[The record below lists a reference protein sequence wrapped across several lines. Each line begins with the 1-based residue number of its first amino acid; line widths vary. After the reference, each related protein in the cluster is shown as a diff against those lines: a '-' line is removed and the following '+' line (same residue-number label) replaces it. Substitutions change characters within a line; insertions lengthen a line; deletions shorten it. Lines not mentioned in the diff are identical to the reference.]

1 MLEIRNLSVSFGQT
15 RILKDI
21 NMTLTRGECLAL
33 IGESGTGK
41 TTLGRSIIGLGDGE
55 CTGEI
60 LYRGRN
66 LLGLTEREM
75 SEIRWNQIA
84 MVFQNV
90 ENALNPLYT
99 ILGQVMEPMVEHG
112 LYTRPEAKI
121 RAGELL
127 RRVGISPDFHSF
139 YPHQLSGGQKQRAL
153 IAMALANDP
162 ELLIMDEPTSALDP
176 ITKAEIIKLLQQIGR
191 QHTMLVITHDFSTA
205 ATLAQKTAVLYGG
218 RIVELGPT
226 GLILSS
232 PKHPYTRGLLRAYPN
247 MTTTKDLQGIPGRL
261 SRPNRGCPFAPRCT
275 QSMPACSQTCPELIE
290 NGGRMV
296 ACHLG
301 GIVPLLEV
309 KNVGKSFGRLRAVEK
324 ISLTLYEGETV
335 ALVGESGS
343 GKTTL
348 ARIIT
353 GSSEPSEGLIFLNG
367 RPVERRGKDFYRQ
380 VQMIYQNPA
389 ESISHRQTV
398 LEAVSEPLEIHEV
411 GDRMERREKV
421 KRVLEEVELPATEE
435 FLLTYPHH
443 LSGGEAQRVAIAR
456 ALILAPKLLIAD
468 EPTSALDPSVQAKIL
483 KLLLNLQEKKGLSL
497 LFITHDIALARKVS
511 DRIIVLREGRVVEE
525 GPSHRVT
532 SMPKHPYTRS
542 LLAAAPSLDVNR
554 EWFALQYNVEKCSTA

>member
-15 RILKDI
+15 RVLNNI
-21 NMTLTRGECLAL
+21 NLTLTRGESLAL

-41 TTLGRSIIGLGDGE
+41 TTLGRSIIGLSDGA

-60 LYRGRN
+60 LYEGRN
-66 LLGLTEREM
+66 LLGLAAGEM
-75 SEIRWNQIA
+75 AKIRWNQVA

-99 ILGQVMEPMVEHG
+99 ILDQVMEPMVEHG
-112 LYTRPEAKI
+112 LFNRREAQI

-127 RRVGISPDFHSF
+127 KRVGISPDFHFF

-153 IAMALANDP
+153 IAMALANEP
-162 ELLIMDEPTSALDP
+162 ELLILDEPTSALDP
-176 ITKAEIIKLLQQIGR
+176 ITKAEIIKMLQQIGR

-205 ATLAQKTAVLYGG
+205 AALTQKTAVLYGG

-226 GLILSS
+226 GAILFS

-261 SRPNRGCPFAPRCT
+261 SRPARGCPFAPRCT
-275 QSMPACSQTCPELIE
+275 QSKPVCSQTCPELIE
-290 NGGRMV
+290 NDRRMV

-324 ISLTLYEGETV
+324 INLTLYEGETV

-348 ARIIT
+348 ARIIM
-353 GSSEPSEGLIFLNG
+353 GSIEPSEGLIFLNG

-380 VQMIYQNPA
+380 VQMIYQNPS

-398 LEAVSEPLEIHEV
+398 LEAVSEPLEIHKI

-421 KRVLEEVELPATEE
+421 KCVLEEVELPATEE
-435 FLLTYPHH
+435 FLLTYPHQ

-483 KLLLNLQEKKGLSL
+483 KLLINLQEKKGLSL

-511 DRIIVLREGRVVEE
+511 DRIIVLREGRVLEE

-532 SMPKHPYTRS
+532 SKPKHPYTRS

-554 EWFALQYNVEKCSTA
+554 EWLALQDNVEKCSTA

>member
-1 MLEIRNLSVSFGQT
+1 MLEIRNLSVSFSQT
-15 RILKDI
+15 RILNDI
-21 NMTLTRGECLAL
+21 NLTLTRGESLAL

-41 TTLGRSIIGLGDGE
+41 TTLGRSIIGLGVGE

-60 LYRGRN
+60 LYQGRN
-66 LLGLTEREM
+66 LLGLTTKEM
-75 SEIRWNQIA
+75 AKIRWNQIA

-99 ILGQVMEPMVEHG
+99 VLDQVMEPMVEHG
-112 LYTRPEAKI
+112 LFNRREAKM

-127 RRVGISPDFHSF
+127 KRVGISPDFHFF

-162 ELLIMDEPTSALDP
+162 ELLILDEPTSALDP
-176 ITKAEIIKLLQQIGR
+176 ITKAEIIKMLQQIGR

-205 ATLAQKTAVLYGG
+205 AALAQKTAVLYGG
-218 RIVELGPT
+218 RIVELGST
-226 GLILSS
+226 GAILSS

-261 SRPNRGCPFAPRCT
+261 SRPARGCPFAPRCT
-275 QSMPACSQTCPELIE
+275 QSKPPCSQICPELIE
-290 NGGRMV
+290 NGGCMV
-296 ACHLG
+296 ACHFG

-309 KNVGKSFGRLRAVEK
+309 KNVGKSFGRLRALER
-324 ISLTLYEGETV
+324 INFTLYEGETV
-335 ALVGESGS
+335 AVVGESGS

-348 ARIIT
+348 ARIIM
-353 GSSEPSEGLIFLNG
+353 GSSEPTEGQIFLNG

-398 LEAVSEPLEIHEV
+398 LEAVSEPLEIHKM

-421 KRVLEEVELPATEE
+421 KSVLEEVELPATEE

-483 KLLLNLQEKKGLSL
+483 KLLLNLQEKRGLSM

-511 DRIIVLREGRVVEE
+511 DRIIVLKDGRIMEE
-525 GPSHRVT
+525 GPSHIISSV
-532 SMPKHPYTRS
+532 PQHPYTRS
-542 LLAAAPSLDVNR
+542 LMAAAPTLEIDR
-554 EWFALQYNVEKCSTA
+554 AGFDLQYNVEKCSIA